1 MRCCTA
7 STPTLTSNSA
17 VRPTTAAQRYFMS
30 LIDSSLE
37 GGFFVTDGGD
47 ERRLAYIS
55 EGMLHFLG
63 YERDVFQGLMA
74 GGLEAIVCS
83 DDVAL
88 FRTAWRE
95 AVNGLL

>member
-1 MRCCTA
+1 
-7 STPTLTSNSA
+7 
-17 VRPTTAAQRYFMS
+17 MS

-63 YERDVFQGLMA
+63 YEPDVFQG
-74 GGLEAIVCS
+74 
-83 DDVAL
+83 
-88 FRTAWRE
+88 
-95 AVNGLL
+95 